1 MQLNGER
8 SRLGCCSV
16 RLAPNIGGVAITKP
30 WAGFER
36 LYEPRGAAHC
46 AGGALPISNRM
57 AAPKRPSLLVYNA
70 LGGSKFTSHPRPI
83 NKCLVFEFAKIMMAK
98 PDGVP
103 KKKNSRGRR

>member
-70 LGGSKFTSHPRPI
+70 LGGSNSPRTGVQLI
-83 NKCLVFEFAKIMMAK
+83 NVWCS
-98 PDGVP
+98 
-103 KKKNSRGRR
+103 NSRRL